1 VVHFAVGFNTP
12 PLAAGRFI
20 IVVQKLQF
28 LQAAQAIVGVA
39 KQDTAP
45 RRGGVAGARK
55 RVAPKSAVFAPLKRR
70 ENAPKMKKRVA
81 HILLKSCQTLN
92 LPETGI
98 ALKTN
103 TPLYQTLNFQYN
115 SKSLGGFMTISE
127 MFAQSGA
134 LTMLGMG
141 VVFGFLIILTIVI
154 TVAGRVIHAL
164 RLDNDVQADNVSQ
177 KTAVAG
183 GIDGAVVAAITA
195 AVNTRRRA

>member
-1 VVHFAVGFNTP
+1 
-12 PLAAGRFI
+12 
-20 IVVQKLQF
+20 
-28 LQAAQAIVGVA
+28 
-39 KQDTAP
+39 
-45 RRGGVAGARK
+45 
-55 RVAPKSAVFAPLKRR
+55 
-70 ENAPKMKKRVA
+70 
-81 HILLKSCQTLN
+81 
-92 LPETGI
+92 
-98 ALKTN
+98 
-103 TPLYQTLNFQYN
+103 
-115 SKSLGGFMTISE
+115 MTISE

-154 TVAGRVIHAL
+154 IVAGRVIHAL